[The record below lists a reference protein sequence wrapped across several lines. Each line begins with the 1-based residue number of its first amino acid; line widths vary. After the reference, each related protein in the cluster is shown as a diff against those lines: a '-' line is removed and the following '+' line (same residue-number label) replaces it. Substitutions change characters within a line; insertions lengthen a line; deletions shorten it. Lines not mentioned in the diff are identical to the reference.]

1 MQTFRL
7 IRAFRDFEIGTQF
20 TRDEDGVWIWNISE
34 DEDEDVSN
42 TVMETLLDVG
52 GYLEDITPTE
62 WIPVLHSQVFVVTG
76 AGEVKQKEFTD
87 SDWFRLQKNFLGY
100 FATRDEALN
109 RVQEIT
115 ELLNPEM

>member
-20 TRDEDGVWIWNISE
+20 TRNEDSEWVMIVNE
-34 DEDEDVSN
+34 DEDEDVSDS
-42 TVMETLLDVG
+42 VMETLLDVD
-52 GYLEDITPTE
+52 GYLEDVTPTE
-62 WIPVLHSQVFVVTG
+62 WTPVLHSQVFVVTG

-100 FATRDEALN
+100 FATRQEAEDRVNEINEILN
-109 RVQEIT
+109 SER
-115 ELLNPEM
+115 

>member
-7 IRAFRDFEIGTQF
+7 IRAFRDFEIGTVF
-20 TRDEDGVWIWNISE
+20 NRDANSNWSISTDDGEE
-34 DEDEDVSN
+34 DEISN
-42 TVMETLLDVG
+42 SVMETLLDVG

-62 WIPVLHSQVFVVTG
+62 WTPVLHSQVFVVTG

-100 FATRDEALN
+100 FSTRQEAQDRVNEINEILN
-109 RVQEIT
+109 SER
-115 ELLNPEM
+115 